1 MLSGSDTWWSGFP
14 ARLQDS
20 HPAWT
25 AEGQDCQG
33 EEEDG
38 KIEPDVRNSSSLGK
52 ERGSEGALWKYI
64 YGISL
69 TCTCFNLCGGKG
81 SCSL

>member
-1 MLSGSDTWWSGFP
+1 MHQALAVVPAEDFCVFFKGTCIGVKSKLSGSDTWWSGFP

-20 HPAWT
+20 HLAWT

-38 KIEPDVRNSSSLGK
+38 KTEPDVRNSSSLGK
-52 ERGSEGALWKYI
+52 EKRE
-64 YGISL
+64 
-69 TCTCFNLCGGKG
+69 
-81 SCSL
+81 